1 MPANSAQ
8 AGRQVPSV
16 LLLGIASSLSV
27 FGMTIILP
35 AISSIGERFGEGFS
49 SVQFV
54 VSAYL
59 FGLAI
64 AQPVSGF
71 LCDRIGRRKVMLSGF
86 AVFIVA
92 SLLCIF
98 APSLEFLILGRF
110 MQAVGVSVGTVATRA
125 ILRDTRSG
133 EEMAVA
139 MSYVAIAMGVAPIL
153 GPIFGGLLDSY
164 LGYQSMFIVT
174 AIMGVAVLIG
184 MFLNL
189 EETLPDDIVA
199 PRIDEWLGNYGVLLR
214 SPQFVGY
221 TLIYGFVQGAFFCFL
236 AVGAPYFETRFGMD
250 SKTYGFVWGLMALTY
265 VFGAMAA
272 AKLTPRVGTIGVMRA
287 SIMMVMIGGIF
298 VLISTWPEPGA
309 PIHVLL
315 PLGLLMFAA
324 GPATPGSMAGAVRY
338 HPTIAGTASG
348 LSSAIG
354 LVLSGSFTVLSGS
367 LYDGQFFPIASLM
380 FVSCMLAG
388 LSWLL
393 ANRPLPVPAAT

>member
-1 MPANSAQ
+1 
-8 AGRQVPSV
+8 

-35 AISSIGERFGEGFS
+35 AISSIGERFGEPFS

-59 FGLAI
+59 FGLAF

-71 LCDRIGRRKVMLSGF
+71 LCDRIGRRRVMLAGF

-92 SLLCIF
+92 SLLCIV
-98 APSLEFLILGRF
+98 APSLNLLIMGRF
-110 MQAVGVSVGTVATRA
+110 MQAVGASVGTVATRA

-133 EEMAVA
+133 EQMAEA
-139 MSYVAIAMGVAPIL
+139 MSYVAIAMGIAPII

-164 LGYQSMFIVT
+164 FGYQSMFIVT
-174 AIMGVAVLIG
+174 ALMGVAVLVG
-184 MFLNL
+184 MFVNL
-189 EETLPDDIVA
+189 EETLPRDIVA
-199 PRIDEWLGNYGVLLR
+199 PRVNEWLGNYWLLLR
-214 SPQFVGY
+214 SPQFVGF

-236 AVGAPYFETRFGMD
+236 AVGAPYFEARFGMD

-265 VFGAMAA
+265 VFGATVA
-272 AKLTPRVGTIGVMRA
+272 AKLTSRVGTAGIMRA
-287 SIMMVMIGGIF
+287 SIALVMIGGIL
-298 VLISTWPEPGA
+298 VLFSTWHEPGA
-309 PIHVLL
+309 PIHILL

-338 HPTIAGTASG
+338 HPEIAGTASG

-367 LYDGQFFPIASLM
+367 LYDGRFFPIAGLI

-393 ANRPLPVPAAT
+393 ASRPLPTSSPAST